1 MKGDVLRDIM
11 LLLRELYDAHLKIL
25 LFSELGTRQF
35 FSFETTTT
43 QQRGNV
49 IESLGQGKIRKI
61 LRSRCLNGV
70 AKTKIVKMQNLSTLR
85 LENIVTLSG
94 QCFRVHTA
102 ELCNL
107 HRSLVRISAAW
118 GGGNQIR
125 DP

>member
-70 AKTKIVKMQNLSTLR
+70 AKTNIVKMQKLSTLR
-85 LENIVTLSG
+85 PDTWSR
-94 QCFRVHTA
+94 CRDRVVA
-102 ELCNL
+102 CPALII
-107 HRSLVRISAAW
+107 LVIFPTIPTS
-118 GGGNQIR
+118 
-125 DP
+125 P